1 MTSQGQNIY
10 AFEHWEIDL
19 GRRELR
25 SHGIPVSLGARAFE
39 VLEALLQS
47 SPLLVTKSEL
57 ISRVWPN
64 VIVGENTLHVHVSA
78 IRKAFGSDRGLL
90 NTASGRGYRLTGD
103 WVFQSKH
110 MVAAEEVAPAA
121 SPAVEAVQNNF
132 PVRMSGLIG
141 RTGALRKLK
150 DVLSAYRAV
159 TLTGMGGIGKTSL
172 ALEAAR
178 DELASFGG
186 DVWLVELGALVD
198 PSLVPSTVAAILGIE
213 LGRDEISPLAV
224 ARAIGR
230 RKLLLVLDNCEHLID
245 SAAKLVETIVHLCP
259 GTTVLAT
266 SREPLRIGGEYCL
279 RVPALDIPSSQA
291 QARELLEHSSVQ
303 LFLSRVQCFHTEFL
317 PREEDLQTIASICRR
332 LDGIPLAIEFAAA
345 RAAALGLEQVRL
357 GLDDRFSMLAGG
369 NRTALP
375 RHRALRATLDWSYHL
390 LPEAERQVL
399 HHLAVFP
406 AGFSLE
412 AVSAVVGKPE
422 KEICCIEECV
432 ANLVSKSLVV
442 LEGHGGASRWRLLET
457 TRAYALQK
465 LIESS
470 ELSSAFRR
478 HAEFFR
484 DVYTVVT
491 SPTRA
496 GAEGG
501 GMTRSVLEVDNARA
515 ALDWAFSR
523 EGDTVIG
530 VQLTAACVP
539 VWLHLSLL
547 AECRER
553 AQRALDAL
561 EREQGLD
568 GYLRMQLYISLGLAL
583 IFTAGLVE
591 GTWTALTKTLAIA
604 ESLDD
609 ASSQLRAL
617 WAIYCYLLYKGEN
630 RAAQGYAERFLSVAR
645 QTGDLAD
652 VMVGERLMG
661 HVLHYGGNQRASSP
675 YLERML
681 ELYTAPGDQ
690 RHTVWFIYDQA
701 LLARV
706 VLARVRWLQGSLVQ
720 ARIDA
725 EASLEYAHA
734 TDHKLS
740 VCYALAWAV
749 FPLAMMSGDP
759 VAARHAL
766 DMLVELSGRNGLT
779 FWESWGSCLE
789 GELLI
794 KCGQFDTGSAVL
806 RAGIESLGTKGFSLR
821 NPEFLGTLAEG
832 FAGTGRHAESLET
845 IELAITQSKFG
856 GRLWSLPET
865 LRIKGEILLQT
876 GNASVSLAEE
886 CFSDALA
893 MAHEQGALFWELRSA
908 LSLARLRLAQGR
920 EDDATQLLAPIYCRF
935 REGFEAAELCSA
947 RDILALAR
955 QP

>member
-1 MTSQGQNIY
+1 MTSQGRDVY
-10 AFEHWEIDL
+10 ALNHWEIDL
-19 GRRELR
+19 DRRELR
-25 SHGIPVSLGARAFE
+25 SHGVPVSLGARAFE
-39 VLEALLQS
+39 VLEALLRS
-47 SPLLVTKSEL
+47 SPQLVTKTEL
-57 ISRVWPN
+57 ISIVWPN

-78 IRKAFGSDRGLL
+78 IRKAFGPDRVLL
-90 NTASGRGYRLTGD
+90 KTASGRGYRLTGD
-103 WVFQSKH
+103 WTVQSKH
-110 MVAAEEVAPAA
+110 RAAADQVTRAP
-121 SPAVEAVQNNF
+121 SPALKAVQSNL

-150 DVLSAYRAV
+150 DVLSAFRVV

-178 DELASFGG
+178 DELVSFGG

-198 PSLVPSTVAAILGIE
+198 LSLVPSTVASILGIE

-224 ARAIGR
+224 ARSIGR

-279 RVPALDIPSSQA
+279 RVPALEVPSYQGRSE
-291 QARELLEHSSVQ
+291 ELVEHSAVQ
-303 LFLSRVQCFHTEFL
+303 LFLARVQSFDTDFL
-317 PREEDLQTIASICRR
+317 PREADLRAIASICRR
-332 LDGIPLAIEFAAA
+332 LDGIPLAIELAAA
-345 RAAALGLEQVRL
+345 RAATLGLEQVRL
-357 GLDDRFSMLAGG
+357 GLDDRFSMLTGG
-369 NRTALP
+369 SRTALP
-375 RHRALRATLDWSYHL
+375 RHRALRATLDWSHHL
-390 LPEAERQVL
+390 LPEAERRVL
-399 HHLAVFP
+399 RHLAVFP
-406 AGFSLE
+406 AGFTLE
-412 AVSAVVGKPE
+412 AVTAVLGKAK
-422 KEICCIEECV
+422 KEMCSTEECV

-442 LEGHGGASRWRLLET
+442 LERSGETSRWRLLET
-457 TRAYALQK
+457 TRAYALHK
-465 LIESS
+465 LKESS
-470 ELSSAFRR
+470 EFLSASRR

-484 DVYTVVT
+484 DVYAIAT
-491 SPTRA
+491 SDTHA
-496 GAEGG
+496 GVEGS
-501 GMTRSVLEVDNARA
+501 GMARSVLEIDNARA
-515 ALDWAFSR
+515 ALDWAFSE
-523 EGDTVIG
+523 EGDTIIG

-553 AQRALDAL
+553 AQRAFYGL
-561 EREQGLD
+561 EREENLNSR
-568 GYLRMQLYISLGLAL
+568 LRMQLYISLGLAL
-583 IFTAGLVE
+583 IFTAGLIE

-645 QTGDLAD
+645 ESGDLAD
-652 VMVGERLMG
+652 ALVGERLMG
-661 HVLHYGGNQRASSP
+661 HVLHYGGKQRASSP

-681 ELYTAPGDQ
+681 ELYTAPSDQ
-690 RHTVWFIYDQA
+690 RHTVWFVYDQA

-706 VLARVRWLQGSLVQ
+706 VLARVRWLQGLLVQ
-720 ARIDA
+720 AQRDA
-725 EASLEYAHA
+725 KTSLEYAHA
-734 TDHKLS
+734 TNHKLS

-749 FPLAMMSGDP
+749 FPMAMMSGDR
-759 VAARHAL
+759 VGARHAL
-766 DMLVELSGRNGLT
+766 DMLIELSGRNGFT
-779 FWESWGSCLE
+779 FWENWGSCLE

-794 KCGQFDTGSAVL
+794 KSGEFDRGSAVL
-806 RAGIESLGTKGFSLR
+806 RAGIERLGTKGFSLR

-832 FAGTGRHAESLET
+832 LAGIGCHAESLET
-845 IELAITQSKFG
+845 IELAITQSRFG

-876 GNASVSLAEE
+876 GNGSVAEE

-893 MAHEQGALFWELRSA
+893 MAHEQGALFWEMRSA
-908 LSLARLRLAQGR
+908 LSLARLRLHQGR
-920 EDDATQLLAPIYCRF
+920 EDHATQLLAPIYCRF